1 MVTGRALGFAYNRG
15 VMSSPARPFLLVR
28 LAAIGAAALVA
39 HAAHAQSAPEGHTPR
54 PAAPEPKVERIVHH
68 DGLSHIEELRVGGR
82 TRSIEV
88 QTRSALPGYEV
99 RPIDPAQDDRRS
111 GAGQRQWRVLAF

>member
-1 MVTGRALGFAYNRG
+1 MSAPALARRRAL
-15 VMSSPARPFLLVR
+15 LVATCAAACG
-28 LAAIGAAALVA
+28 LAAAQPAAAP
-39 HAAHAQSAPEGHTPR
+39 AATPG
-54 PAAPEPKVERIVHH
+54 APEPKVERLVHG
-68 DGLSHIEELRVGGR
+68 DGLSRIAELRVGGR

>member
-1 MVTGRALGFAYNRG
+1 MPTSFAPALARCRAL
-15 VMSSPARPFLLVR
+15 LVAACTGACG
-28 LAAIGAAALVA
+28 LAAAQPAAAPTA
-39 HAAHAQSAPEGHTPR
+39 RAEAPQ
-54 PAAPEPKVERIVHH
+54 PKVERLVHS
-68 DGLSHIEELRVGGR
+68 DGYSRIEELRIGGR